1 MMKRT
6 TSLMLACVCVFLLA
20 SPTITTFA
28 AVAEPDPVFT
38 VNGEGIRIISVTEI
52 SNSDLPEEVQ
62 LAFDVA
68 GGNDSVSLLGSGAPS
83 ASNTYDLSVKRYD
96 FWVETKYDE
105 VYSNYVFIN
114 HGGKVTMSIQDASG
128 IASHDEFLVLVYVR
142 DLFNTQVGQLAVK
155 RNSAV
160 STFSVSNLGT
170 NAKVFFSIDPSV
182 YKLVYLPKGDF
193 NYIKA
198 G

>member
-6 TSLMLACVCVFLLA
+6 ISLMLACVCVFLLA

-38 VNGEGIRIISVTEI
+38 VDGDGIRVISVTEV
-52 SNSDLPEEVQ
+52 SNSDLPEDVQ
-62 LAFDVA
+62 LAFSMA
-68 GGNDSVSLLGSGAPS
+68 EGNDSFTLLGTDVPS
-83 ASNTYDLSVKRYD
+83 SSNTYDLSVKRYD
-96 FWVETKYDE
+96 FEVKTKYDE

-114 HGGKVTMSIQDASG
+114 HGGKVTMSIKDASE
-128 IASHDEFLVLVYVR
+128 IASQDEFLVLVYVR
-142 DLFNTQVGQLAVK
+142 NLFNTQVGQLAVK
-155 RNSAV
+155 RNFEV

-170 NAKVFFSIDPSV
+170 SAKVFFSIDPSV
-182 YKLVYLPKGDF
+182 YKLVYLPKGTI